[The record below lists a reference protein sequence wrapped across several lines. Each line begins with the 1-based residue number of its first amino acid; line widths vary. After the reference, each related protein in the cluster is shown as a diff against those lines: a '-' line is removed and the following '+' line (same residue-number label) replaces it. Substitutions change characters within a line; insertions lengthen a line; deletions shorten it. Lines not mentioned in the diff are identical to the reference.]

1 MKKNRLDSEVVK
13 RGLVLTKE
21 EANALIM
28 AGEIQV
34 NGQII
39 YKSDKK
45 VTESSQIEIKK
56 RLPYVSRGAYKIKK
70 AIEDFSV
77 DVEGIKVL
85 DIGISTGGFT
95 DFLLKNGARTVVGVD
110 VNINQV
116 DYNLKKNNRL
126 KLLKK
131 NARLLKRED
140 IDFEPDL
147 ITIDVSFISI
157 IKILPSLL
165 TFKNSKI
172 LSLVKPQF
180 EAPKSE
186 VKKGGVIKE
195 KEKKVKI
202 LIDLKKKIEELN
214 YSVLGCTDAGI
225 RGRRGNQEFFFLLK
239 YGKTTSIND
248 KIIEQCIQNIKQQ
261 EL

>member
-110 VNINQV
+110 VNIDQV
-116 DYNLKKNNRL
+116 DYNLKN
-126 KLLKK
+126 LL
-131 NARLLKRED
+131 LLPE
-140 IDFEPDL
+140 IWVICLWLEY
-147 ITIDVSFISI
+147 ITINAQAKKYITAQSQQHQL
-157 IKILPSLL
+157 KILPHPVGLEIYL
-165 TFKNSKI
+165 
-172 LSLVKPQF
+172 
-180 EAPKSE
+180 
-186 VKKGGVIKE
+186 
-195 KEKKVKI
+195 
-202 LIDLKKKIEELN
+202 
-214 YSVLGCTDAGI
+214 
-225 RGRRGNQEFFFLLK
+225 
-239 YGKTTSIND
+239 
-248 KIIEQCIQNIKQQ
+248 
-261 EL
+261 